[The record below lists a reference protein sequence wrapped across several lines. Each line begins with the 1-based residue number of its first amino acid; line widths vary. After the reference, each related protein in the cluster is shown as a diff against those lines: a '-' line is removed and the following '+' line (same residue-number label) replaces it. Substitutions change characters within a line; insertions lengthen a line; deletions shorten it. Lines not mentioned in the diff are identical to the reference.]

1 MQPEALILMQILE
14 GLKTLHLNNVVH
26 RDVKLGPGAWK
37 KGDQLEAIKRNDKK
51 EKEERPR
58 KASKDQRSHQ
68 SHNIR
73 DSRGSKETAEEEVRP
88 RLARKVSIDSRPSF
102 QSSG

>member
-1 MQPEALILMQILE
+1 MAALAWHVDRILLPSAVTGTSSKTSRHQ

-51 EKEERPR
+51 EKEER
-58 KASKDQRSHQ
+58 S
-68 SHNIR
+68 
-73 DSRGSKETAEEEVRP
+73 SR
-88 RLARKVSIDSRPSF
+88 RPSR
-102 QSSG
+102 SN